1 MAGDTQNRLNID
13 MKNVTAG
20 NVDEYIARYPS
31 DVQALLEHVRATIK
45 EVAPDAIET
54 IKYAIPTFVLNGN
67 LISFAAYKNHIGIYP
82 APAGGK
88 AFEKQ
93 LAAYRKGKST
103 VQFPLDRPIPT
114 SLLKQIVAL
123 RSGKNLRKS
132 KSRGKY

>member
-1 MAGDTQNRLNID
+1 MLNWLNNN

-20 NVDEYIARYPS
+20 NVDEYIAGYPS

-67 LISFAAYKNHIGIYP
+67 LISFAAYKNHIGVYP
-82 APAGGK
+82 APAGSK

-93 LAAYRKGKST
+93 IAVYRRGKSM

-114 SLLKQIVAL
+114 SLLRQIVVL
-123 RSGKNLRKS
+123 RSGKIRKNAR
-132 KSRGKY
+132 SRGKK